1 MDALKALGCLLF
13 VIAAFVALLVLAALA
28 MNGLAWVSEHVIPY
42 LFVATEIAFAVCV
55 IILFPLALFRRSR
68 VVSAIG
74 FLACSVIFGLCTWV
88 MGFQATLEYWGTAG
102 VLIGLFLA
110 VVGIVPLGIVAS
122 AFHGDWVAVGYLTT
136 GLVITFSAR
145 AIAYWL
151 VAKVDRANEEK
162 FYH

>member
-1 MDALKALGCLLF
+1 MDALKALGCVLF
-13 VIAAFVALLVLAALA
+13 AIAAFVALLVLAALA

-68 VVSAIG
+68 AVSAIG
-74 FLACSVIFGLCTWV
+74 FLACSAIFGLCAWV

-122 AFHGDWVAVGYLTT
+122 AFHGDWVAVGSLTT
-136 GLVITFSAR
+136 GLVMTFSAR

>member
-1 MDALKALGCLLF
+1 
-13 VIAAFVALLVLAALA
+13 
-28 MNGLAWVSEHVIPY
+28 
-42 LFVATEIAFAVCV
+42 
-55 IILFPLALFRRSR
+55 
-68 VVSAIG
+68 
-74 FLACSVIFGLCTWV
+74 

-136 GLVITFSAR
+136 GLVITLSAR